1 MAVNKDDLEVK
12 IKVDSEEAKKNLE
25 NINESISKV
34 AKNLE
39 QLGGSVQ
46 IVNNSVTNFAN
57 SFNEMS
63 KGVSGVGK
71 TVTSVDS
78 SMSSFKESIGRL
90 SAGVIVANQAL
101 EILGK
106 ISSAVGGAILGSA
119 SKALE
124 LESAIAKINAITP
137 KAERSQ
143 IALKEAIIEMSKA
156 FGTDLESTAKA
167 FYSAVDNNAIGAA
180 NAVSFVTEAQKLA
193 AVTGQDL
200 NSVTDGLGRVMLAYG
215 INAGQAA
222 SVSNLFFVAMRDGSA
237 TFDDLI
243 AATSQL
249 SDMASEVGLSF
260 EETTITLSALTDTGL
275 STSKAANALMQ
286 AISSLT
292 NPTDELKLVIQ
303 SLGYESAEAMI
314 GANGFATSLEM
325 LSSKV
330 GGSISSLGNLM
341 GSGGLKGVSSLMQVV
356 SGDARS
362 SFDEMTKAIQ
372 SGAKDIDDAYRGIA
386 ETGDKQISKLSAD
399 FNASILKIGQ
409 SITQIFLPAMASVAK
424 VVAVVFDRFA
434 SVDYAGLISS
444 FKGLAIAIG
453 GTAVAIELTSVAM
466 GWGSIAFS
474 GLTVSIWS
482 AVTASAAFIAEWAP
496 VAAIITG
503 VVVAVDLLIAN
514 FNILLGKQKEFSGGF
529 FGKLYTE
536 MVGLFKGGSEAAKAA
551 KEESDKLSLSLKK
564 VGESAKSGTTSFD
577 KIKEATEAIK
587 SLKDMSKSYADE
599 LSKLSLSNLIDQDSE
614 MSRIESQKNYAL
626 AQVAAIEAQA
636 KSAGLL
642 TKQVSNDIDKIKGQI
657 DKIAKLQIRSSSAK
671 EVTEG
676 LKATEASTEAVY
688 KNLEEGRKNQSLFGK
703 SVFEQIG
710 IESAF
715 KKKQIDDE
723 RKLYDLETARI
734 KAKLDQAKAA
744 GASTEELQK
753 QQDLLAARDEGS
765 AAIEQK
771 KTIIGEEE
779 SQKMLTAGLNVGNS
793 IVGAM
798 SSGSEALASTMI
810 TQVGSMF
817 GPVGEMVA
825 GVINL
830 FAKGPEFIKSMLD
843 GFIQIVVKLPQMI
856 IDGFFAFLDKLPE
869 VAVALTEMLIKIVE
883 MMWTLS
889 FWIKIF
895 KAIWTAVIQAIMGM
909 IKAVVGQIKK
919 VFGKGTGDVGKKI
932 TKGFVD
938 GTKAGI
944 KFLTGYHQKVFGVVE
959 DIFKG
964 KKGKG
969 GLVGGIA
976 ATLAGKKDEDGKKDA
991 WWTNITSRLNDGWL
1005 MLRDA
1010 VAGAVTSLFGAAW
1023 KLINELWIFITGIP
1037 KALLKGFG
1045 EMLKT
1050 LGIAAKGLVT
1060 ELLNAVVA
1068 IPKGFIEAIA
1078 TLGKEL
1084 GGVAVKFITDIV
1096 NGVVDIGSKIWEGMK
1111 DIGTKFAGLFKDAF
1125 DGIKDMFSK
1134 LFEIPESKGT
1144 VEKWIA
1150 ERIPTGFDI
1159 PFLKFA
1165 DGGMVPGRAKVKGDS
1180 SQNDTV
1186 PALLSAGEYILP
1198 RSVTQDKNLMKAIL
1212 GLLKGGKVPAFASGG
1227 KVGNYFSKRLSI
1239 KGTTTGAKQIG
1250 SDFLD
1255 FIEQPISDP
1264 LIGPSYGSTESF
1276 FSEIDLIEPLKS
1288 IWSFIKE
1295 LGSGFSFPEFFKNP
1309 FGFLMSIIKDTIG
1322 GWVKPKVG
1330 NMMQSFFQ
1338 DTFSSQFATG
1348 GLVGGQSFGDTIPAM
1363 LSSGEFVVNRRGV
1376 QSIGAANLGNLN
1388 LGRSMEFGGGETTI
1402 NVNLEINT
1410 EQPIDG
1416 DFVRTKLVPA
1426 LKKEL
1431 KEASLRGEFLI
1442 SGKGIR

>member
-46 IVNNSVTNFAN
+46 IVNSSVTNFAN

-78 SMSSFKESIGRL
+78 SMSAFKESFGRL

-106 ISSAVGGAILGSA
+106 ITSAVGGAIVGSA

-143 IALKEAIIEMSKA
+143 IKLKESILEMSKA
-156 FGTDLESTAKA
+156 FGTDIQTTAKA
-167 FYSAVDNNAIGAA
+167 FYSAIDNNAIGASK
-180 NAVSFVTEAQKLA
+180 AVGFISESQKLA

-200 NSVTDGLGRVMLAYG
+200 NTVTDGLGRVLLAYG
-215 INAGQAA
+215 LSAEKAA
-222 SVSNLFFVAMRDGSA
+222 SVSNVFFIAMRDGSA

-243 AATSQL
+243 AGSSQL
-249 SDMASEVGLSF
+249 SDIATQAGISF
-260 EETTITLSALTDTGL
+260 EELTITLSALTDTGL
-275 STSKAANALMQ
+275 STTKAAALIGQ
-286 AISSLT
+286 TISTMTS
-292 NPTDELKLVIQ
+292 PSDELKLVIE
-303 SLGYESAEAMI
+303 SLGYESATAMI
-314 GANGFATSLEM
+314 EANGFAGALQL

-330 GGSISSLGNLM
+330 DGSVTALGGLM
-341 GSGGLKGVSSLMQVV
+341 GTDGLRGVSSLMQVV

-362 SFDEMTKAIQ
+362 SFDEMTKSIQ
-372 SGAKDIDDAYRGIA
+372 SGAKDIDEAYKGIA
-386 ETGDKQISKLSAD
+386 ATGEKEISKLSAD
-399 FNASILKIGQ
+399 FNVSILKIGQ
-409 SITQIFLPAMASVAK
+409 SINQIFLPALASIAK

-453 GTAVAIELTSVAM
+453 LVSSALFVLNMGAVPAVLAFTS
-466 GWGSIAFS
+466 
-474 GLTVSIWS
+474 LTVSI
-482 AVTASAAFIAEWAP
+482 AAAAKASWAFMAAWTPIIAA
-496 VAAIITG
+496 ITG
-503 VVVAVDLLIAN
+503 VLVVLDLLIAN
-514 FNILLGKQKEFSGGF
+514 FDMLIGKQKEFSGGF
-529 FGKLYTE
+529 FGKLFTE
-536 MVGLFKGGSEAAKAA
+536 VSKFFKSGSDSIKSAI
-551 KEESDKLSLSLKK
+551 EESDKLSLSLKK
-564 VGESAKSGTTSFD
+564 VGDSAKSGAASFD

-587 SLKDMSKSYADE
+587 GLKNISKSYADE
-599 LSKLSLSNLIDQDSE
+599 LSKLSLSNFIDQDSE
-614 MSRIESQKNYAL
+614 MARIESQKNYAL

-657 DKIAKLQIRSSSAK
+657 DKIAGLQIRSSSAK

-734 KAKLDQAKAA
+734 KTKLDQAKAA

-753 QQDLLAARDEGS
+753 QQDLLDARGEGS

-771 KTIIGEEE
+771 KTIVGEEE

-810 TQVGSMF
+810 SQVGAMF
-817 GPVGEMVA
+817 GPVGDMVA

-830 FAKGPEFIKSMLD
+830 FAKGPEFIKSMID

-856 IDGFFAFLDKLPE
+856 IDGFFAFLDKIPE
-869 VAVALTEMLIKIVE
+869 IAAALTQALIQVITMLLS
-883 MMWTLS
+883 LS
-889 FWIKIF
+889 FWVKLL
-895 KAIWTAVIQAIMGM
+895 KGIWTAVIQGVLAMLKG
-909 IKAVVGQIKK
+909 VVGAIKK
-919 VFGKGTGDVGKKI
+919 MFGKNTGDVGKKI

-969 GLVGGIA
+969 TLIGGIA
-976 ATLAGKKDEDGKKDA
+976 AFGKGSDEEKVRDKGWVAVRKWLANAFVKIKNAFIKGVLHNLRMILPKPWFDKIEASLNNLKLKLKEFNEWWVSAIRRGNNAWSFNGMASRYHAWIKDIKKGWSDFSSWWKTSIENAQAGWSLNGIQDRFTAWQTDWKK
-991 WWTNITSRLNDGWL
+991 GWV
-1005 MLRDA
+1005 DF
-1010 VAGAVTSLFGAAW
+1010 TDW
-1023 KLINELWIFITGIP
+1023 
-1037 KALLKGFG
+1037 LKGRF
-1045 EMLKT
+1045 
-1050 LGIAAKGLVT
+1050 
-1060 ELLNAVVA
+1060 
-1068 IPKGFIEAIA
+1068 EAI
-1078 TLGKEL
+1078 
-1084 GGVAVKFITDIV
+1084 
-1096 NGVVDIGSKIWEGMK
+1096 
-1111 DIGTKFAGLFKDAF
+1111 FKPDV
-1125 DGIKDMFSK
+1125 
-1134 LFEIPESKGT
+1134 ERGT
-1144 VEKWIA
+1144 VENWLNA
-1150 ERIPTGFDI
+1150 RIEGGFDI
-1159 PFLKFA
+1159 PWLKFA
-1165 DGGMVPGRAKVKGDS
+1165 KGGMVPGRAKVKGDS

-1198 RSVTQDKNLMKAIL
+1198 RSVTQDKTLMKAIMQ
-1212 GLLKGGKVPAFASGG
+1212 LLKGVKAPTFALGG
-1227 KVGNYFSKRLSI
+1227 KVGDYFSKRLSI
-1239 KGTTTGAKQIG
+1239 KGITTGAKQIG

-1255 FIEQPISDP
+1255 FIKEPISGP
-1264 LIGPSYGSTESF
+1264 LIGPSYRSTESF
-1276 FSEIDLIEPLKS
+1276 FSEIDLVEPLKS

-1322 GWVKPKVG
+1322 GWVEPKVSG
-1330 NMMQSFFQ
+1330 WFENA
-1338 DTFSSQFATG
+1338 FSHFATG
-1348 GLVGGQSFGDTIPAM
+1348 GLVGGQSFGDTVPAM

-1388 LGRSMEFGGGETTI
+1388 LGRSMDFGGGETTI

-1416 DFVRTKLVPA
+1416 DFIRSRLVPA

-1442 SGKGIR
+1442 SGKGVR

>member
-124 LESAIAKINAITP
+124 LESAIAKINTITP

-193 AVTGQDL
+193 AVTGHDL

-372 SGAKDIDDAYRGIA
+372 SGAKDIDEAYRGIA
-386 ETGDKQISKLSAD
+386 ETGKNEISKLSAD

-453 GTAVAIELTSVAM
+453 GTAVAIELTSIAM

-474 GLTVSIWS
+474 GLTVSIWA

-587 SLKDMSKSYADE
+587 SLKDMSKSYSDE
-599 LSKLSLSNLIDQDSE
+599 LSKLSLSNLVDQDSE

-753 QQDLLAARDEGS
+753 QQDLLAARGEGS

-830 FAKGPEFIKSMLD
+830 FAKGPEFIKSMID
-843 GFIQIVVKLPQMI
+843 GFIQIVVNLPQMI
-856 IDGFFAFLDKLPE
+856 IDGFFAFLDKIPE
-869 VAVALTEMLIKIVE
+869 IAAALSQALIQVITMLLS
-883 MMWTLS
+883 LS
-889 FWIKIF
+889 FWVKLL
-895 KAIWTAVIQAIMGM
+895 KGIWTAVIQGVLAMLKG
-909 IKAVVGQIKK
+909 VVGAIKK
-919 VFGKGTGDVGKKI
+919 MFGKNTGDVGKKI

-969 GLVGGIA
+969 TLIGGIA
-976 ATLAGKKDEDGKKDA
+976 AFGRKGGEEEKGRDA
-991 WWTNITSRLNDGWL
+991 WW
-1005 MLRDA
+1005 
-1010 VAGAVTSLFGAAW
+1010 
-1023 KLINELWIFITGIP
+1023 
-1037 KALLKGFG
+1037 
-1045 EMLKT
+1045 
-1050 LGIAAKGLVT
+1050 
-1060 ELLNAVVA
+1060 
-1068 IPKGFIEAIA
+1068 
-1078 TLGKEL
+1078 
-1084 GGVAVKFITDIV
+1084 VAVRT
-1096 NGVVDIGSKIWEGMK
+1096 WW
-1111 DIGTKFAGLFKDAF
+1111 
-1125 DGIKDMFSK
+1125 SK
-1134 LFEIPESKGT
+1134 LFVKLKNAFIKQTLRNLKMILPASWYEKIEASVDKLKSKLQEFNAWWATAIRRGNDAWSFNGMASRYHAWLKDIKKGWSDFSAWWKASIENAQAGWSLNGIQDRFTAWQTDWKKGWVDFTDWLKERFQAIFKPDVERGT
-1144 VEKWIA
+1144 VENWIEA
-1150 ERIPTGFDI
+1150 RISGFDI
-1159 PFLKFA
+1159 PWLKFA
-1165 DGGMVPGRAKVKGDS
+1165 EGGMVPGRAKVKGDS

-1198 RSVTQDKNLMKAIL
+1198 RSVTQDKPLMKTIL
-1212 GLLKGGKVPAFASGG
+1212 GLLKGGKAPAFALGG
-1227 KVGNYFSKRLSI
+1227 TVGNYFSKRLSI
-1239 KGTTTGAKQIG
+1239 KGITTGAKQIG

-1255 FIEQPISDP
+1255 FIKQPISGP

-1276 FSEIDLIEPLKS
+1276 FSEIDLVEPLKS
-1288 IWSFIKE
+1288 VWSFIKE

-1309 FGFLMSIIKDTIG
+1309 FGFLVSIIKDTIG
-1322 GWVKPKVG
+1322 GWVKPKVSG
-1330 NMMQSFFQ
+1330 WFENAF
-1338 DTFSSQFATG
+1338 SQFATG